1 MQYPLLNSYMLL
13 YGMKEIITNILY
25 LTQKFYLNLSMPTII
40 LYFPKEIT
48 VELSLCLFET

>member
-25 LTQKFYLNLSMPTII
+25 LTQKFYLNLSMPKII